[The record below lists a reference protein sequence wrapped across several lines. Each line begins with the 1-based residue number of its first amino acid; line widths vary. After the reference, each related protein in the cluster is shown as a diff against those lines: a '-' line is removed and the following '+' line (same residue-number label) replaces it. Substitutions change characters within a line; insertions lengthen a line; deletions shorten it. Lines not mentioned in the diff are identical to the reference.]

1 MHKIEIVVRRCVAE
15 LVRNALAA
23 HGVEGFTM
31 TDTRSAAPRGTAP
44 SVHRG
49 TSYVADVLQT
59 KIEAIAADADV
70 DGVVE
75 AIAAAAR
82 AADVTDGR
90 ILVVPIAG
98 VASLATLSAG
108 VHRANARRRPRPVD
122 VALSVRATRMSRHS
136 AREG

>member
-1 MHKIEIVVRRCVAE
+1 MHKIEIVVRRFVAE

-44 SVHRG
+44 SVYRG
-49 TSYVADVLQT
+49 TSHVADVLQT
-59 KIEAIAADADV
+59 KIEAIVADADV
-70 DGVVE
+70 DSVVE

-82 AADVTDGR
+82 GADVTDGR

-98 VASLATLSAG
+98 VASLATLAAG
-108 VHRANARRRPRPVD
+108 VHRDRTRRRPSPVD
-122 VALSVRATRMSRHS
+122 AGLSARAMRMSRHPG
-136 AREG
+136 RQE